1 MSEEKKENLVGK
13 ISDKETENVSGG
25 EIQEYRDLL
34 YRRRYKL
41 INDKTGNVAR
51 SGISDFDEALE
62 YDEKLNK
69 KPSVQINV
77 KK

>member
-1 MSEEKKENLVGK
+1 MSKEKKENLVEK
-13 ISDKETENVSGG
+13 ISDKGTENVSGG

-41 INDKTGNVAR
+41 INDKTGTVAR
-51 SGISDFDEALE
+51 TGISNFDEALE

>member
-1 MSEEKKENLVGK
+1 MSKEKKENLVGK
-13 ISDKETENVSGG
+13 ISDKEIENVSGG

-41 INDKTGNVAR
+41 INDKTGSVMR
-51 SGISDFDEALE
+51 SGMSDFDEALE
-62 YDEKLNK
+62 YDERVNK

>member
-1 MSEEKKENLVGK
+1 MSKEKKENLVGK
-13 ISDKETENVSGG
+13 ISDKGTENVSGG
-25 EIQEYRDLL
+25 EIHEYIGLL
-34 YRRRYKL
+34 HRRRYKL
-41 INDKTGNVAR
+41 INDKTGTVAR
-51 SGISDFDEALE
+51 TGISNFDEALE